1 MICCKDP
8 VSLIVARCVSVPL
21 GLTPRFDPQ
30 AGVVSG
36 RAADPEKK
44 NYSKQNTRINS
55 LWQPLKETAGSVARG
70 QADKKFTDIC
80 SEGLF
85 RCI

>member
-8 VSLIVARCVSVPL
+8 LSLIVTRCVSVPL

-36 RAADPEKK
+36 RAADPGKKK

-55 LWQPLKETAGSVARG
+55 L
-70 QADKKFTDIC
+70 
-80 SEGLF
+80 
-85 RCI
+85 

>member
-36 RAADPEKK
+36 RAADPEKRTTANK
-44 NYSKQNTRINS
+44 TRESI
-55 LWQPLKETAGSVARG
+55 
-70 QADKKFTDIC
+70 
-80 SEGLF
+80 
-85 RCI
+85 RCDNP

>member
-8 VSLIVARCVSVPL
+8 LSLIVARCVSVPL
-21 GLTPRFDPQ
+21 GPTPRFDPQ

-36 RAADPEKK
+36 RAADPGKKKK

-55 LWQPLKETAGSVARG
+55 L
-70 QADKKFTDIC
+70 
-80 SEGLF
+80 
-85 RCI
+85 